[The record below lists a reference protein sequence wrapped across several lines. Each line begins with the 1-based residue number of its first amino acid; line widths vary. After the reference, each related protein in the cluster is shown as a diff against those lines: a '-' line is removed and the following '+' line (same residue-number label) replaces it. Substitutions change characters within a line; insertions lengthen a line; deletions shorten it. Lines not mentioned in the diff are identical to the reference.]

1 MRPLLTLPDSKSQL
15 YLALLVAG
23 FCTGCAEL
31 RGNRTPVQEPI
42 APITN
47 PVSNQLEQI
56 TAPANPSNFVA
67 KVVERVG
74 PAVVRI
80 DATRAASRNF
90 ENSPFEHFFG
100 NEAPIPE
107 QRRVQQ
113 GTGSGFI
120 LSQEGHLLT
129 NAHVVA
135 DADQVTV
142 ILKDGRRFVG
152 KVIGSDPV
160 TDVAV
165 IKIEATGLPTVKLG
179 NSERLVPGQWAI
191 AIGNPLGLDNTVT
204 QGIISAT
211 GRSSSDVGVP
221 DKRVRFIQTDAA
233 INPGNSGGPLLN
245 DRGEVI
251 GVNTAIISGAQGLGF
266 AIPMETAR
274 RIANQLLTK
283 GRADHPYVGVRM
295 AELTPEIRAEINQ
308 SNLGFKVNQDQ
319 GVLII
324 EVLPNSP
331 AARAGLRAGDLVKSI
346 NGVPIQNADQV
357 QVQVDQTTLGDTL
370 EMQIERNGQV
380 RTSRI
385 KPSELPAE
393 ATS

>member
-1 MRPLLTLPDSKSQL
+1 V
-15 YLALLVAG
+15 ALLLASVS
-23 FCTGCAEL
+23 TGCAEL
-31 RGNRTPVQEPI
+31 RGRRAFVQEPI

-67 KVVERVG
+67 KVVEQVG

-80 DATRAASRNF
+80 DAMRAASRNL
-90 ENSPFEHFFG
+90 EDSPLERFFG
-100 NEAPIPE
+100 NEVPIPE

-135 DADQVTV
+135 EADQVTV
-142 ILKDGRRFVG
+142 ILKDGRRFAG
-152 KVIGSDPV
+152 KVLGSDPV

-179 NSERLVPGQWAI
+179 NSEKLVPGQWAI

-266 AIPMETAR
+266 AIPIETAR
-274 RIANQLLTK
+274 RISNQLLTK

-331 AARAGLRAGDLVKSI
+331 AARAGLQAGDLVKSI
-346 NGVPIQNADQV
+346 DGVAIENADQV
-357 QVQVDQTTLGDTL
+357 QVQVDQVTLGEIL
-370 EMQIERNGQV
+370 AMQIERNGQTQ
-380 RTSRI
+380 TSRI

-393 ATS
+393 AKS